1 MLSLPPIR
9 PKLTWKVNLPG
20 GQRRLREAV
29 LYVSKRCEDATLF
42 GLVKLNKIMWR
53 ADFDSFVQRGQ
64 PVTGRIYQRLP
75 QGPAP
80 IEMLPVLNELQADG
94 LLTIERS
101 MVGDHEQQRP
111 VALATPV
118 MTLFSP
124 SDVICLD
131 RAISLY
137 WDKSGRE
144 TSDLSHGVA
153 WKTHEDGEPIPYE
166 MAYLSDDPLGPNQKA
181 HLLKLAERFNWRS
194 N

>member
-20 GQRRLREAV
+20 GQHRLREAV

-42 GLVKLNKIMWR
+42 GLVKLNKIIWR
-53 ADFDSFVQRGQ
+53 ADFVSFVERGQ

-80 IEMLPVLNELQADG
+80 IEMLPVLNELQADN
-94 LLTIERS
+94 LLRIERS
-101 MVGDHEQQRP
+101 TVGGYEQQRP
-111 VALATPV
+111 IALAVPN

-124 SDVICLD
+124 GDVACFD

-137 WDKSGRE
+137 WDKSGKE

-166 MAYLSDDPLGPNQKA
+166 MAYLSDEPLGSSQKSR
-181 HLLKLAERFNWRS
+181 LLGLAERFDWRS
-194 N
+194 K